1 MGFLIITKLML
12 AMVIFLHTNS
22 NVSGNE
28 RNVCEYCT
36 HAPGFPSKKDSLKT
50 GVYIGIC
57 RDDYAPHNENCA
69 KVSDQCVS
77 LKLKKTCSKLPEES
91 TLAKFFPKEAEGK
104 ELKGCW
110 KDGKTGEVK
119 QMIESC
125 GGSFEYIK
133 QCEINAKGV
142 CNKDEPMAVVHTGVK
157 VGIPVALILVGL
169 IALFVCWKKN
179 LLCFKKSRSENLQ

>member
-1 MGFLIITKLML
+1 MGDHQKMGSLLITKLML
-12 AMVIFLHTNS
+12 AMVIFLRTNS
-22 NVSGNE
+22 NVLGDE

-36 HAPGFPSKKDSLKT
+36 HNPGFPSKRDSLKT

-57 RDDYAPHNENCA
+57 RDDHAPHNEN
-69 KVSDQCVS
+69 
-77 LKLKKTCSKLPEES
+77 
-91 TLAKFFPKEAEGK
+91 
-104 ELKGCW
+104 
-110 KDGKTGEVK
+110 
-119 QMIESC
+119 C